1 MTSFE
6 QFCARTKMRHDF
18 ADQIQVRY
26 RHSDG
31 ETYDTWVSGEEVM
44 QRLRSEAAERR
55 LRGLSSLNWEA
66 IREAKDTLPEEG
78 KERFEDHVKDRLA
91 DGLED
96 ALGDNVIGESLA
108 DAVRGGDRGEDDDG
122 ALWRQRLRDEAFRE
136 KVLELAWINLRGS
149 FPEDDN
155 AGTRRDAADDW
166 V

>member
-6 QFCARTKMRHDF
+6 QFCTRTKMRHDF

-26 RHSDG
+26 QHANG
-31 ETYDTWVSGEEVM
+31 EAYDTWVSGEEVM

-55 LRGLSSLNWEA
+55 LRGLSRLRWRE
-66 IREAKDTLPEEG
+66 IREATESLPQEAR
-78 KERFEDHVKDRLA
+78 ERLEDEVKDRLA

-96 ALGDNVIGESLA
+96 FLGDNVIGKSLV
-108 DAVRGGDRGEDDDG
+108 DRVRAGEEDEDDG
-122 ALWRQRLRDEAFRE
+122 PTLWRERLGNEAFRE

-149 FPEDDN
+149 FPEEDD
-155 AGTRRDAADDW
+155 ADEPNDW

>member
-1 MTSFE
+1 MTSFK
-6 QFCARTKMRHDF
+6 QFCTRTKMRHDF

-31 ETYDTWVSGEEVM
+31 EAYDTWVSGEEVM

-55 LRGLSSLNWEA
+55 LRGLSRLSWDE
-66 IREAKDTLPEEG
+66 IQEAKDALPQEG
-78 KERFEDHVKDRLA
+78 KEQLEEHVKDRLA

-96 ALGDNVIGESLA
+96 VLGDNVIGESLA
-108 DAVRGGDRGEDDDG
+108 DAVRGGDRGEDDDA
-122 ALWRQRLRDEAFRE
+122 ALWHQRLRDEAFRE

-149 FPEDDN
+149 FPEEDSTDDPLD
-155 AGTRRDAADDW
+155 RADDW